1 MYQFLIIAY
10 LFTLNL
16 RQVHIFIFNQFV
28 ANKQDRA
35 EDLGDITCTDSGH
48 IRQLNLEL
56 RALER
61 SGHVI
66 VFVLGRIDV
75 KLAAN
80 KDRYKMNIWNC
91 TALK

>member
-1 MYQFLIIAY
+1 MAHFRELP
-10 LFTLNL
+10 
-16 RQVHIFIFNQFV
+16 
-28 ANKQDRA
+28 

-61 SGHVI
+61 SGHDS
-66 VFVLGRIDV
+66 VFVLGRIVV